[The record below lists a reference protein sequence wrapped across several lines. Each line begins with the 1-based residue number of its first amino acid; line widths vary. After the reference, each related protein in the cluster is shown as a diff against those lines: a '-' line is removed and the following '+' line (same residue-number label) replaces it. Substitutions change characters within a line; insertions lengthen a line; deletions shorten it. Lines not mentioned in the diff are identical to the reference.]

1 MRISIDMNGKSDVI
15 VHTRNILK
23 TKNRENINMDQND
36 IEWKMTEREIVLKMH
51 RFVLGFVVNGEFAGP
66 LR

>member
-1 MRISIDMNGKSDVI
+1 MNGKSDVI

>member
-36 IEWKMTEREIVLKMH
+36 IEWKMTEREIVLKIH